1 MVIPK
6 RDKSNDLWRQFV
18 SSVASRLP
26 EGSWGFMGF
35 KSDKWK
41 IMHQEKYRSN
51 RVEEKFDPRC
61 EQLVGWKIHSYCCP
75 HAFSYG
81 DRTLENLYALQSI
94 VLDIDCHAERYCK
107 SLRTRR
113 IDAMAYY
120 LVHDAFDDYGLPEP
134 NQIVFTGRG
143 LQVWWNHESMSA
155 RSSLN
160 TWKSIVR
167 CFIEIAK
174 KVIDAHSEDDP
185 MESLRGL
192 SVDEQASLNPVGLFR
207 IPGTYNS
214 KARTYAYVIDGTKHI
229 YSYQELVQ
237 FRNDYRTGSPIIP
250 KKSKKRYQVP
260 GHSCNVSSWAGSTAL
275 KIEKLR
281 NLRDADLGGETR
293 NNFCL
298 ALYCLYRSAGMD
310 DDAAMEQLNIFNE
323 GFKRPMREKELRSTL
338 SSARRK
344 LYQYSGKALIQLLDI
359 SEEEAAAIGLKCE
372 MEQPKPEKKQDFKER
387 NKEIIRLYKTGLTQ
401 AQVGEKMGLGRK
413 VVGDVL
419 RNAGINRSGNKA
431 KKIISLHEKGFSAN
445 QIADKVGCTSR
456 NVYRILQ
463 NAASKN
469 AEGAPEAAL
478 TTSTQPDAI
487 TSMSEKTCENIAV
500 SMEMDASI
508 SKKTIGGLS
517 VPIEMESSEKVDVP
531 PESQPASATKE
542 TCGPADESSVAEV
555 SDQEEI
561 PGSDFSS
568 RPSEGLFPAWH
579 NNGYLSWKGSEAA
592 RQGEGRAGSGVNPTV
607 LQWPPPIAD
616 VAGCSAWSP
625 SLGA

>member
-214 KARTYAYVIDGTKHI
+214 KARTY
-229 YSYQELVQ
+229 
-237 FRNDYRTGSPIIP
+237 
-250 KKSKKRYQVP
+250 
-260 GHSCNVSSWAGSTAL
+260 
-275 KIEKLR
+275 
-281 NLRDADLGGETR
+281 
-293 NNFCL
+293 
-298 ALYCLYRSAGMD
+298 
-310 DDAAMEQLNIFNE
+310 
-323 GFKRPMREKELRSTL
+323 
-338 SSARRK
+338 
-344 LYQYSGKALIQLLDI
+344 
-359 SEEEAAAIGLKCE
+359 
-372 MEQPKPEKKQDFKER
+372 
-387 NKEIIRLYKTGLTQ
+387 
-401 AQVGEKMGLGRK
+401 
-413 VVGDVL
+413 
-419 RNAGINRSGNKA
+419 
-431 KKIISLHEKGFSAN
+431 
-445 QIADKVGCTSR
+445 
-456 NVYRILQ
+456 
-463 NAASKN
+463 
-469 AEGAPEAAL
+469 
-478 TTSTQPDAI
+478 
-487 TSMSEKTCENIAV
+487 
-500 SMEMDASI
+500 
-508 SKKTIGGLS
+508 
-517 VPIEMESSEKVDVP
+517 
-531 PESQPASATKE
+531 
-542 TCGPADESSVAEV
+542 
-555 SDQEEI
+555 
-561 PGSDFSS
+561 
-568 RPSEGLFPAWH
+568 
-579 NNGYLSWKGSEAA
+579 
-592 RQGEGRAGSGVNPTV
+592 
-607 LQWPPPIAD
+607 
-616 VAGCSAWSP
+616 
-625 SLGA
+625 